1 MLIFP
6 VELEMSGVAV
16 QSIHQAAKKGG
27 FCKELLSENDFEAVL
42 AAFSCYEYVANTS
55 EADQKI
61 NADQKQYFKC
71 SSCVIIC

>member
-16 QSIHQAAKKGG
+16 QSIHQAAKNGS

-42 AAFSCYEYVANTS
+42 AAFSCYEYGANTS
-55 EADQKI
+55 DADQKI
-61 NADQKQYFKC
+61 TADQKQYFKC